1 MSKFTWRDDYRVGN
15 DLVDGQH
22 EHLFKLANKV
32 FDAQD
37 KHALKHC
44 LQELFR
50 YVRKHFKD
58 EERLMSQLSY
68 PDYDHHRQLHNE
80 IELRLS
86 KIDAEFKSDQFSITT
101 LHTLMND
108 WLLDHILKDDRSI
121 GDFARKQR

>member
-15 DLVDGQH
+15 DLIDGQH

-44 LQELFR
+44 VHELFR

-58 EERLMSQLSY
+58 EERLMSQLNY
-68 PDYDHHRQLHNE
+68 PDYDHHVQLHNE
-80 IELRLS
+80 IESRLS
-86 KIDAEFKSDQFSITT
+86 KIDTEFKNDRFSITE
-101 LHTLMND
+101 LQTLMHD
-108 WLLDHILKDDRSI
+108 WLLSHILKDDKFI
-121 GDFARKQR
+121 GDFARKQH